1 MSADF
6 ADSQEA
12 SFRRLIRDAI
22 RKGPFTKSERDVT
35 LAFVNHWFHHR
46 NGSKRVIHPGRDK
59 LAKKAG
65 VTIKTVSRCL
75 DVLRHYGAI
84 EATACLHGLHGKAT
98 EYTVDV
104 VRLLALCAL
113 KKDAVRYNGGT
124 NVPTA
129 GRDKMSR
136 RSCDVVPFPSKV
148 STSLG
153 GAA

>member
-1 MSADF
+1 MSGDF

-12 SFRRLIRDAI
+12 TFRRLIRDAI

-35 LAFVNHWFHHR
+35 LAFINHWFRHR
-46 NGSKRVIHPGRDK
+46 NGSKRVIHPGREK

-65 VTIKTVSRCL
+65 VAIKTVSRCL

-84 EATACLHGLHGKAT
+84 EATACLDGLHGKAT

-104 VRLLALCAL
+104 VRLLALCSL
-113 KKDAVRYNGGT
+113 KKDAARYNGGT
-124 NVPTA
+124 NVPTP

-136 RSCDVVPFPSKV
+136 RSCDVVHFPAKAKP
-148 STSLG
+148 LG
-153 GAA
+153 GRA